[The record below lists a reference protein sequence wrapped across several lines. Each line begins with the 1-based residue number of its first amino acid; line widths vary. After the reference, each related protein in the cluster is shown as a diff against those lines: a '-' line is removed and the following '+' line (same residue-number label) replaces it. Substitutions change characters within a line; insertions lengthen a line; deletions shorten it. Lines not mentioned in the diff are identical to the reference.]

1 MTDLDSV
8 LFQLV
13 TGPKSSVYP
22 QSRSSGVIVPEAF
35 NRVQTTWLLA
45 VEVWGD
51 EATAVEFLRRR
62 HAMLH
67 DRKPIDVALESD
79 EGAKL
84 VRDILGRLKYGT
96 AA

>member
-1 MTDLDSV
+1 M
-8 LFQLV
+8 
-13 TGPKSSVYP
+13 
-22 QSRSSGVIVPEAF
+22 IAPEASD
-35 NRVQTTWLLA
+35 RAKMIWPLA

-51 EATAVEFLRRR
+51 EATAIEFLGRR

-84 VRDILGRLKYGT
+84 VQDILGRLKYGT